1 MAREIY
7 NSTIAELGALL
18 RSRETTPTELTRLYL
33 ERLDTVARRYNAVV
47 TITEE
52 RALREAVAAEAE
64 RRGGYDRGPRHVI
77 PWFVKELRAVERR
90 PTTCGACVV

>member
-52 RALREAVAAEAE
+52 RALREELEHRV
-64 RRGGYDRGPRHVI
+64 RHDS
-77 PWFVKELRAVERR
+77 A
-90 PTTCGACVV
+90 